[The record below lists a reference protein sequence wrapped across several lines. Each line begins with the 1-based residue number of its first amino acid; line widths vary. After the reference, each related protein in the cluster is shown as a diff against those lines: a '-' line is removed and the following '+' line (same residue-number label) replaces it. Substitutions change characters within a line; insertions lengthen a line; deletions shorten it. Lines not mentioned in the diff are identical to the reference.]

1 MKFSQWT
8 VWLANLDPTIG
19 SEQDKTRPVLIISK
33 SSLNSVL
40 PVVNV
45 IPLTSRKAKRRIYPN
60 ETLVPAN
67 VSGLALESIALCYQI
82 RTLDKRRL
90 TRRLGIL
97 YNTNVRREIISA
109 LCFQLGMALPQKFN
123 I

>member
-1 MKFSQWT
+1 MIFSQWT
-8 VWLANLDPTIG
+8 VWLANLDPIVG
-19 SEQDKTRPVLIISK
+19 SEQGKTRPVVIISK

-45 IPLTSRKAKRRIYPN
+45 IPITSRKANRRLYPN
-60 ETLVPAN
+60 EALLSPGA
-67 VSGLALESIALCYQI
+67 SGLSVESIALCHQI

-90 TRRLGIL
+90 SRRLGVL
-97 YNTNVRREIISA
+97 DDPYVQGLVVSA
-109 LCFQLGMALPQKFN
+109 LRFQLA

>member
-8 VWLANLDPTIG
+8 VWLANLDPIVG
-19 SEQDKTRPVLIISK
+19 SEQGKTRPVLIISK

-45 IPLTSRKAKRRIYPN
+45 IPITSRKANRRVYPN
-60 ETLVPAN
+60 EALVPAGGG
-67 VSGLALESIALCYQI
+67 GLTVESIALCYQI

-90 TRRLGIL
+90 TRKLGTINNTSIL
-97 YNTNVRREIISA
+97 RKIISA
-109 LCFQLGMALPQKFN
+109 LCFQLG

>member
-8 VWLANLDPTIG
+8 VWLANLDPTVG
-19 SEQDKTRPVLIISK
+19 SEQGKTRPVLIISK
-33 SSLNSVL
+33 SSLNSIL

-45 IPLTSRKAKRRIYPN
+45 IPLTSRKANRRVYPN
-60 ETLVPAN
+60 EAVLPAN
-67 VSGLALESIALCYQI
+67 TGGLTLDSIALCYQI

-90 TRRLGIL
+90 TRKLGTL
-97 YNTNVRREIISA
+97 DDRAVHRKVVDAVR
-109 LCFQLGMALPQKFN
+109 FQLG